1 MPSNKDRLYLA
12 LYARGGVA
20 KMPGREDTYVYGD
33 SLWRLNPLSIIRYH
47 WALLMGPKSDR
58 KDDEGVRYHARER
71 VRPEGGSEWV
81 FEELTIS
88 MMPTQMI
95 LVRIMLAKIEQADR
109 LRQLLRQIPIRQGEE
124 GWNCVLWVK
133 EALDNLERSKDVIG
147 TCVLDWESV
156 REAALSY
163 CQKKKDQHRFD
174 GKGKFDTSQVPTYD
188 LIQGKESI
196 A

>member
-1 MPSNKDRLYLA
+1 MLEGVLLRCQDERTRTYTETRC
-12 LYARGGVA
+12 RG
-20 KMPGREDTYVYGD
+20 
-33 SLWRLNPLSIIRYH
+33 SNPLAIIRYH

-95 LVRIMLAKIEQADR
+95 LVWIMLAKIEQADR

-133 EALDNLERSKDVIG
+133 EA
-147 TCVLDWESV
+147 
-156 REAALSY
+156 
-163 CQKKKDQHRFD
+163 
-174 GKGKFDTSQVPTYD
+174 
-188 LIQGKESI
+188 
-196 A
+196 

>member
-20 KMPGREDTYVYGD
+20 KMPGREDTYVYGN

-88 MMPTQMI
+88 MMPTHHQNI
-95 LVRIMLAKIEQADR
+95 
-109 LRQLLRQIPIRQGEE
+109 
-124 GWNCVLWVK
+124 
-133 EALDNLERSKDVIG
+133 
-147 TCVLDWESV
+147 SV
-156 REAALSY
+156 
-163 CQKKKDQHRFD
+163 
-174 GKGKFDTSQVPTYD
+174 GGVPSQVLPALPLRICQSHPSRRNFVD
-188 LIQGKESI
+188 SPGMR
-196 A
+196 

>member
-20 KMPGREDTYVYGD
+20 KMPGREDTYVYGN
-33 SLWRLNPLSIIRYH
+33 S
-47 WALLMGPKSDR
+47 
-58 KDDEGVRYHARER
+58 
-71 VRPEGGSEWV
+71 
-81 FEELTIS
+81 F
-88 MMPTQMI
+88 
-95 LVRIMLAKIEQADR
+95 
-109 LRQLLRQIPIRQGEE
+109 PIRQGEE
-124 GWNCVLWVK
+124 ACNCVLWVK

-188 LIQGKESI
+188 LIQGKETI

>member
-1 MPSNKDRLYLA
+1 
-12 LYARGGVA
+12 
-20 KMPGREDTYVYGD
+20 
-33 SLWRLNPLSIIRYH
+33 
-47 WALLMGPKSDR
+47 MGPKSDK
-58 KDDEGVRYHARER
+58 KDDDGVRYHARER

-95 LVRIMLAKIEQADR
+95 LVRLVLAKIENADR

-133 EALDNLERSKDVIG
+133 EALFELERSKGVVG
-147 TCVLDWESV
+147 TCVLDWEAV
-156 REAALSY
+156 RGAALSY
-163 CQKKKDQHRFD
+163 CQQKKDQHRFD
-174 GKGKFDTSQVPTYD
+174 GRGNFDTSQVPTFD
-188 LIQGKESI
+188 LIQRKETI